1 MIQTQ
6 LRTARP
12 RVMAAPMNQRRTAQ
26 ITRDFTPREPL
37 NEPRSP
43 LPRDASRSKLLL
55 EGSMI
60 ESRCC
65 RPLIA
70 TFEQG
75 GIVPGRIN
83 MSADSPAGSASTSA
97 SLPARLL
104 SLPPF
109 RECFRVAVVPGGVDT
124 EEPDDYSPGSTGR
137 RGWKIRV

>member
-26 ITRDFTPREPL
+26 ITRDFTSREPL
-37 NEPRSP
+37 NEPRFP
-43 LPRDASRSKLLL
+43 LPRDTSRSKLLL
-55 EGSMI
+55 EGFMK
-60 ESRCC
+60 ESRCY

-83 MSADSPAGSASTSA
+83 MSAGSPAGSASTPA
-97 SLPARLL
+97 SLSARLL
-104 SLPPF
+104 SVPPF
-109 RECFRVAVVPGGVDT
+109 RDCFRFAVLPGGADT
-124 EEPDDYSPGSTGR
+124 EKPDDYSPGSTGR
-137 RGWKIRV
+137 RGWNIRV